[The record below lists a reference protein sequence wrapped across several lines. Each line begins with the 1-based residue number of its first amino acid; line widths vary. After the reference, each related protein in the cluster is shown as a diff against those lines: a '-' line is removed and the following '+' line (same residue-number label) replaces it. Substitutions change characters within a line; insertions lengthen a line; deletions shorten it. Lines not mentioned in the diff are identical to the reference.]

1 MEENPLESC
10 SDSHEKPKEKK
21 IENTLKTVTI
31 LVDKKTFKVD
41 FKNEIE
47 FLSVIAKLQGGL
59 FPVHYTGKFSLK
71 DIKQVKLFQEYES
84 IDECLFEIFEGLNM
98 TPTAVEKDNEN
109 ISYYINI
116 LFCIDIKIYIIFI
129 LY

>member
-21 IENTLKTVTI
+21 IENTLKTLTL

-41 FKNEIE
+41 FKNEID
-47 FLSVIAKLQGGL
+47 FLSVTAKLQDGL

-71 DIKQVKLFQEYES
+71 DIKKVGLFRDYES
-84 IDECLFEIFEGLNM
+84 IDECLFEIFEGLNS
-98 TPTAVEKDNEN
+98 TPKVSEQDNEN
-109 ISYYINI
+109 IIIYMFLYIRGNF
-116 LFCIDIKIYIIFI
+116 LK
-129 LY
+129 LSSL